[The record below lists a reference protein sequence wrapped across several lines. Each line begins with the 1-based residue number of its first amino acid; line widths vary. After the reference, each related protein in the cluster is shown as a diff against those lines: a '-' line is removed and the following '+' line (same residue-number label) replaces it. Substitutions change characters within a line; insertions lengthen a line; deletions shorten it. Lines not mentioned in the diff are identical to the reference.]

1 MLRRIA
7 LIVLALGMAL
17 SLSVTPAAAKT
28 ETFHFSFKGQFAE
41 AFFST
46 FDETGCVE
54 TFVYVA
60 GQEGKVKQDG
70 KPAADSTVVVN
81 ILQFNHC
88 TGEYLLDA
96 FGFDTLAP
104 DDFVI
109 DKKINQATLATTVL
123 VGDFVSGASFPVDI
137 HVSWTGVGETST
149 VKDREKVNEPGF
161 KLNYRFMGTFRQAE
175 ASGTIIGMG
184 MNFTPEPAF
193 SADMGNVSSGEV
205 LIIKDF

>member
-137 HVSWTGVGETST
+137 HVSWTGVGETSN

-205 LIIKDF
+205 QIIKDF